1 MKRTFSIKYFFIELA
16 ISLLIASLFSYF
28 TQSFAFWFI
37 AVLLCFLIF
46 HHYNEFKLLKMLHP
60 DATDTLKKTH
70 LLDNISQTT
79 AYYKS
84 KNRKERIKTLRL
96 LSKLNKNIQYLPDA

>member
-60 DATDTLKKTH
+60 DATDTLKKHIFWIIFLKPLPT
-70 LLDNISQTT
+70 I
-79 AYYKS
+79 KV
-84 KNRKERIKTLRL
+84 KIEKKELKRYVYFR
-96 LSKLNKNIQYLPDA
+96 N